1 MKQNTGSSA
10 ESATQRAYHAL
21 RKLIMTSAIA
31 PGEKLKVDTL
41 KARLNTGASPIREAL
56 SLLTS
61 DHLVERID
69 QRGFVAAACSKGNFQ
84 EILKLRCSLEDM
96 ALRESIK
103 SSTTEWME
111 ELVLAHHRV
120 QKADRNDVEEFE
132 RIHKAFHMALLANCG
147 SKILLRLCDQLYD
160 LNIRYRYIAG
170 HSLNY
175 GKRDVMRE
183 HSEILAAALDNDED
197 LASSRLMYHY
207 RETGRFL
214 EDTIA

>member
-1 MKQNTGSSA
+1 
-10 ESATQRAYHAL
+10 
-21 RKLIMTSAIA
+21 
-31 PGEKLKVDTL
+31 
-41 KARLNTGASPIREAL
+41 
-56 SLLTS
+56 
-61 DHLVERID
+61 
-69 QRGFVAAACSKGNFQ
+69 
-84 EILKLRCSLEDM
+84 
-96 ALRESIK
+96 
-103 SSTTEWME
+103 
-111 ELVLAHHRV
+111 
-120 QKADRNDVEEFE
+120 
-132 RIHKAFHMALLANCG
+132 
-147 SKILLRLCDQLYD
+147 LLRLCDQLYD